1 MFEQELNAYWK
12 TVVDTIQDGVMIVDP
27 GGTIVSVN
35 KAFETITGYYIDEII
50 GKPCST
56 LNCNSCEI
64 AREKN
69 GCHWCA
75 LFRKGLL
82 KKQRCVLM
90 RKDGTYLHIFKNA
103 SVLHDAHGEV
113 IGAVETMTDITEL
126 IERDTKI
133 EAFQRELRAEDTFHG
148 IIGASA
154 PMQRIFDL
162 VSNASGSDAPVII
175 FGESGTGKELVA
187 RAVHAN
193 SRRSKEVFFA
203 VDCGT
208 LSNNLLEN
216 ELFGHSKGAFT
227 DARDDKPGIFKQA
240 DGGTIFLDEISN
252 ISLEVQGKLLRFLES
267 REFLP
272 LGAVTPVPV
281 NIRLIFATNRNLH
294 KMVAAG
300 LFREDFYYRIDV
312 YPILLPPLKE
322 RKMDILPIA
331 YHFLNQFNRKMDKP
345 ITGFEPAA
353 ITRLTEYDWPGNVRQ
368 LRNAIERA
376 VILCETDQIAVKDLP
391 LSGYMDDIGPLLEN
405 IPATNEELKQV
416 KKQIRQKAVRGVEKN
431 FILNAL
437 EKNNWNVTRSAKSVG
452 LQRSNFHHMMKKYGI
467 SQQPRKPSPE

>member
-1 MFEQELNAYWK
+1 
-12 TVVDTIQDGVMIVDP
+12 
-27 GGTIVSVN
+27 
-35 KAFETITGYYIDEII
+35 
-50 GKPCST
+50 
-56 LNCNSCEI
+56 
-64 AREKN
+64 
-69 GCHWCA
+69 
-75 LFRKGLL
+75 
-82 KKQRCVLM
+82 
-90 RKDGTYLHIFKNA
+90 
-103 SVLHDAHGEV
+103 
-113 IGAVETMTDITEL
+113 
-126 IERDTKI
+126 
-133 EAFQRELRAEDTFHG
+133 
-148 IIGASA
+148 
-154 PMQRIFDL
+154 
-162 VSNASGSDAPVII
+162 
-175 FGESGTGKELVA
+175 
-187 RAVHAN
+187 VHAN
-193 SRRSKEVFFA
+193 SRRGKAVFFA

-272 LGAVTPVPV
+272 LGAVTSVPV
-281 NIRLIFATNRNLH
+281 NIRLIFATNRNLQE
-294 KMVAAG
+294 MVAAG

-416 KKQIRQKAVRGVEKN
+416 KKQIRQKAVRGIEKN

-467 SQQPRKPSPE
+467 SQQPRKPFPE